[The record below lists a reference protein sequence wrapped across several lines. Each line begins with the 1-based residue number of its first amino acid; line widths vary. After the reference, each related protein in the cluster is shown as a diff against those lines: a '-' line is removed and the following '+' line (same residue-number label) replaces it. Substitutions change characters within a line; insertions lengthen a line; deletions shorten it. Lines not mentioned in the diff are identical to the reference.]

1 MCTPAIWDLVGR
13 MFVGI
18 SLYGPGYKE
27 AAKLVDATVSRPE
40 AEEFDEYK
48 YNDFLQLADTRI
60 QDSGLAIGKVDAK
73 LLGIKNSLKNAK
85 ARDQQRLKAEA
96 MKLLK
101 EKNRLQAV
109 SNSWQTR
116 KDNIS
121 AVRDQIVST
130 KDSADYIRLIAESRV
145 MANPKHLGIA
155 ADKIQRLMDEM
166 QEGLDS
172 TNEIQEKLGSTFT
185 NEKFTEADLAEAFDE
200 FMQEEEPEEATP
212 AAAARRAPPP
222 DSMIVAEFP
231 QAPAEAPQAPAPRRK
246 PVAVKSEMTQLGG
259 GFSDL

>member
-1 MCTPAIWDLVGR
+1 MCTPMIWDLVGK
-13 MFVGI
+13 MFVGV

-27 AAKLVDATVSRPE
+27 AAKLVDATASRPE
-40 AEEFDEYK
+40 AEEFDEDR

-60 QDSGLAIGKVDAK
+60 QDSGLAIGKVDAR
-73 LLGIKNSLKNAK
+73 LLGIKQRLKNAK
-85 ARDQQRLKAEA
+85 AREQQALKAEGL
-96 MKLLK
+96 KLLK

-155 ADKIQRLMDEM
+155 ADKIQKLMDEM

-172 TNEIQEKLGSTFT
+172 SSEIQEKLGSTFT
-185 NEKFTEADLAEAFDE
+185 NDKFSDAELAEAFDE
-200 FMQEEEPEEATP
+200 FMQEEEPEEPTP

-222 DSMIVAEFP
+222 DSMLVAEFP
-231 QAPAEAPQAPAPRRK
+231 QAPADPPQTERK
-246 PVAVKSEMTQLGG
+246 PVPVKVAQLGG
-259 GFSDL
+259 DFSDL